1 MLCLPIFG
9 RSDPETG
16 AQELIGVAT
25 LANKFF
31 DPAKKTIDYAG
42 FNEVDISKFQ
52 SFLSLVGMAI
62 TNAMLYESAKA
73 AEEASVKLA
82 AEHEQMCKKAM
93 YESQRIKIL
102 LEFAMSLYKEDD
114 LNNLNRKI
122 ILHARDLLN
131 ADRASVFLVDRERN
145 EVSIS

>member
-1 MLCLPIFG
+1 M
-9 RSDPETG
+9 
-16 AQELIGVAT
+16 IGVAT
-25 LANKFF
+25 LTNKHS
-31 DPAKKTIDYAG
+31 DSATKTVDYNG
-42 FNEVDISKFQ
+42 FSEADITKFQ

-62 TNAMLYESAKA
+62 TNAMLYENTKA
-73 AEEASVKLA
+73 AEEASIKLA

-131 ADRASVFLVDRERN
+131 ADRASVFLVDKERN
-145 EVSIS
+145 EVDISGKCYKLY